1 MGFGFMGFR
10 LVEFKGLGFVGFS
23 NLELRVEGVLGVV
36 NQWFYRVFAVFHTV
50 SQGGFTIGSGVG
62 GFKGRGVLRS

>member
-1 MGFGFMGFR
+1 MGFR

-50 SQGGFTIGSGVG
+50 S
-62 GFKGRGVLRS
+62 